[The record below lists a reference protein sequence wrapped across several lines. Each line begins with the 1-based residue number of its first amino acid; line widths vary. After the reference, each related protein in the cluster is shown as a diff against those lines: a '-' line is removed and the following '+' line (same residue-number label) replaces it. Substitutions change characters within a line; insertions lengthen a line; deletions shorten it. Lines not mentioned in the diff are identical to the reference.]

1 MFDNLDPE
9 IDLEDEDWGDEDI
22 YDEPEHGGE
31 G

>member
-9 IDLEDEDWGDEDI
+9 IDLDDDWGDEDI